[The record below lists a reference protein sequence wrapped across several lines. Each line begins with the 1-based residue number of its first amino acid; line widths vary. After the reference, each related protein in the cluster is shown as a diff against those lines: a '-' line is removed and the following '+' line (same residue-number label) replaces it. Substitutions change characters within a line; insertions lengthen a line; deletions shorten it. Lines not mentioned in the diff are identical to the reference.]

1 MLIKLNDWD
10 KLFSICKSNGFILL
24 SSDIDLPIEQFQTA
38 NFIQIAK
45 RKNYQ
50 LWKKLSNENY
60 NDTIVNLD
68 EKNFQWIEQI
78 KTLLSNPSSQRVWLV
93 SNQLDNGIL
102 GFFNCLRREPGGQ
115 SLR

>member
-1 MLIKLNDWD
+1 VPTNQLENA
-10 KLFSICKSNGFILL
+10 S
-24 SSDIDLPIEQFQTA
+24 
-38 NFIQIAK
+38 FIQVAK

-50 LWKKLSNENY
+50 LWKKLSNETLT
-60 NDTIVNLD
+60 DTIVNLD
-68 EKNFQWIEQI
+68 EKNYQWIEQI
-78 KTLLSNPSSQRVWLV
+78 KTLLSNSTSQRVWLV